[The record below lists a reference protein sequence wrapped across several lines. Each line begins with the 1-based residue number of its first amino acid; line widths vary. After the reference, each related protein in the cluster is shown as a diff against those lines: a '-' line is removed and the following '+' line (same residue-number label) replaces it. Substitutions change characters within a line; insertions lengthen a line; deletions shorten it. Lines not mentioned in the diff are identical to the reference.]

1 MRRYYNNGTSFV
13 EALTKGTPI
22 GAVGSIVK
30 KIKKSK
36 EDKESRNPDPKTPKM
51 MGKAGADLTKKEK
64 VIIAKNLSELRSG
77 ELKDEKRINKNYK
90 KKFEKPL
97 GKMKPEV
104 QPARNLKD

>member
-30 KIKKSK
+30 KIKKYK
-36 EDKESRNPDPKTPKM
+36 EDKQSRNPNPKTPKM
-51 MGKAGADLTKKEK
+51 MNTKKEK
-64 VIIAKNLSELRSG
+64 EKEEKKFKLQREF
-77 ELKDEKRINKNYK
+77 KDERRINKNYK

-104 QPARNLKD
+104 QPARKLKDKT